1 MLWVVA
7 LVSVVPVASV
17 VPEPSVSAVLELVV
31 DAGVVD
37 DGSPES
43 VGSVVAVVSESSP
56 LLASAIVVV
65 GF

>member
-56 LLASAIVVV
+56 LLASVIVVV

>member
-1 MLWVVA
+1 VLWVVA

>member
-1 MLWVVA
+1 VLWVVA

-56 LLASAIVVV
+56 LLASVIVVV